1 LGRFCQ
7 ILQINAMQDALIKG
21 ILLGLTL
28 AALIGP
34 VFFAL
39 IQTSIHRGFKAGFFL
54 AIGISLSDSLYI
66 FLTNFFLSFV
76 QSIHNLNEILGVF
89 GGFVLIIVGVMTML
103 KSPGPPRDIDM
114 EIERSR
120 LKSLA
125 LIGRGFLLNFAHPG
139 VLIFWL
145 GIITLINSNWQYDT
159 DAKITL
165 YLATVITVFST
176 DLLKAFLAGKISH
189 LLTPRFLL
197 WMNRIMGVIL
207 IIFGLQLFL
216 RTLFF

>member
-1 LGRFCQ
+1 
-7 ILQINAMQDALIKG
+7 MQAALIKG

-54 AIGISLSDSLYI
+54 AIGISLSDALYI

-76 QSIHNLNEILGVF
+76 ESIPNLNEILGIF

-103 KSPGPPRDIDM
+103 KSPKPPKDLDQT
-114 EIERSR
+114 IETSKRR
-120 LKSLA
+120 TLA
-125 LIGRGFLLNFAHPG
+125 LIVRGFILNFAHPG

-145 GIITLINSNWQYDT
+145 GIVTLINTNWQYDT
-159 DAKITL
+159 QGKITL
-165 YLATVITVFST
+165 YLATIATVFST

-189 LLTPRFLL
+189 LLTPKFML
-197 WMNRIMGVIL
+197 WMNRIMGAIL
-207 IIFGLQLFL
+207 IAFGMQLFI